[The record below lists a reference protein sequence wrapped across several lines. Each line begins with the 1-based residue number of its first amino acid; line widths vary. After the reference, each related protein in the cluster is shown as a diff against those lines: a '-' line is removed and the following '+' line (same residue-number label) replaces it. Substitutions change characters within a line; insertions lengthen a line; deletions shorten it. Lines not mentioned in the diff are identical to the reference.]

1 MPLVLDHCL
10 VCAMCTYKPLTRVI
24 SLDPDIAGFCKENFR
39 ISDKFEED
47 AKISHRTDFSLI
59 IFVSSCSS
67 KRVYRKFH
75 LHDANNEDI
84 EVNA

>member
-10 VCAMCTYKPLTRVI
+10 VCAMCTYKLLTRVI
-24 SLDPDIAGFCKENFR
+24 SLDSDIAGFCKENFR
-39 ISDKFEED
+39 ISGKFEEG
-47 AKISHRTDFSLI
+47 AKTSHRTDFSLI

-75 LHDANNEDI
+75 LYGTNNEDI